1 MELQFLP
8 SLFEIFLLS
17 IFWVTS
23 FKDLVGWI
31 EISIASIG
39 IKFSNKAVLVPKT
52 DAYKFEIKKLS
63 CLKKGTNYNAV

>member
-1 MELQFLP
+1 MFGIAVSAILTFN
-8 SLFEIFLLS
+8 LLG
-17 IFWVTS
+17 TS
-23 FKDLVGWI
+23 FKDFVGWI

-52 DAYKFEIKKLS
+52 DGYKFEIKKFS